1 MANRHRHIDRSR
13 LGLLLA
19 SSSVAALLVAG
30 GAPRAFSQT
39 FDITT
44 TPGNAVIP
52 NSTFTAV
59 RVATP
64 NVSVGGSVINTG
76 TVNATATG
84 ILINN
89 DATLVGGLTNN
100 GVVGLS
106 SKNGI
111 LVNGATIVGG
121 ISNSGTITNNNSGA
135 GITVTNVSTFG
146 GGISNSATID
156 VGGVGVF
163 VGITP
168 SGGPVSTFTGGIS
181 NSGVISA
188 GGASAAGIA
197 VQTVQTFIG
206 NITNAQGGTI
216 SAGRTG
222 IVVNEQVNQFVGN
235 IVNMGAITAVDG
247 VVVGCGC
254 GVSTFA
260 GSISNNGTITAA
272 AVGILVTNV
281 EVFGTSAA
289 GGITNSGTI
298 TAGIGGIVVTNVH
311 TFGTS
316 AAGGITNS
324 GEIFVA
330 ATSGRGIIVAG
341 VSTFTGPI
349 LNTGMISATGAGAG
363 GIVVQS
369 VRNFAGSIVNGTSGT
384 IAASAAG
391 GAGIVIQG
399 VQTFTG
405 GITNAGLITAGGTF
419 GIYVTDIVRTFT
431 GNISNSGTISAA
443 FFGIDVFSVATFNGD
458 ITNSGTV
465 SAGFIGIG
473 ASIVTHFTGDLVNSG
488 KITGGTAGMEVDNI
502 GTFTGNV
509 INRGSGTISAS
520 GAGISISDSR
530 TFIGNVSNDGLI
542 TAGTGIVVGCSC
554 GITNFTGDVVNSG
567 IINATRTGISVQNIA
582 TFAGGVTN
590 TGTVSGASGIV
601 ISGTS
606 SVSIFDSGTVI
617 GRGGTAIQFASGT
630 NTLTL
635 GPGFNIQGNVLGA
648 GADVFQLGGSGT
660 GTFNLS
666 NLGTQYTGFTTFNVI
681 SANWVATGTGNQ
693 NWSISNGAT
702 LQLGDGIVADGGAIT
717 GNVVDNGTFAIDR
730 ADTYTF
736 AGAIT
741 GSGSFVQMG
750 SGTTVLTGA
759 NGYGGGTTIAAGTL
773 QVGGNSAIGTG
784 PVMLDGGI
792 FQAGA
797 AGLSFAN
804 AFVIDATT
812 GTIDTQANTLT
823 LSGGISDGT
832 GSTGGLTKIGAGTLV
847 LTGTSS
853 YTGATNVN
861 AGTLQA
867 GAGNVFAP
875 QSLFNVA
882 SGAVLDLNGFNET
895 LGSLAGAGNV
905 TLGAGTLTAG
915 GNNAS
920 TTYSG
925 TISGSGGFNK
935 AGSGT
940 LVFTGTDTYTGVTN
954 INDGT
959 LDVDG
964 AITSSS
970 SVNLNAGATLT
981 GVGTVD
987 PSTVTIGSGST
998 FIPGTAGV
1006 PGTSMTIAGNLA
1018 FQSGALYVVSVNQ
1031 ATSSFANVTGT
1042 AALGGTVQATFSPG
1056 ISMVRQ
1062 YTILQS
1068 AGLNGTTFAGLT
1080 TSNAPAN
1087 FTETLSYSADD
1098 VFLNLNAALGQGTA
1112 LNQNQQSVATTIN
1125 NVFNSGATLPPGF
1138 VNVFGLSGNGLS
1150 HALTQLDGEDAT
1162 GAAHSAF
1169 ILMNDFLGLML
1180 DPFVYGRGGAASGG
1194 GALGFAPDQ
1203 QASLPPDVALA
1214 YAGILKAPPR
1224 QSVDQ
1229 RWTVWGAGFG
1239 GTGTANGDPTVGSN
1253 NLTASTYGFAAGADY
1268 HVSADTVLGF
1278 AAAGSGTNWSLAQ
1291 SLGTGRS
1298 DAFQA
1303 GVYGTKYFGPAYIG
1317 AALAFTNN
1325 WFTTNRI
1332 AAAGDQL
1339 TASFNGQSFGARV
1352 EGGYRYAV
1360 APAAGVTPYAA
1371 IQAQSFHTPT
1381 YSETDL
1387 TGGGFGLTYNA
1398 MTATDTRSELGA
1410 RFDALTA
1417 WGAMPVQLR
1426 ARLAWA
1432 HDWVSNPALD
1442 AAFQALPGSSFVVNG
1457 AAVPQNSALTSVG
1470 AELHLTPRWT
1480 VIGKFDGQFASSA
1493 QTYAGSGTLRYQW

>member
-915 GNNAS
+915 GNNGS

-1162 GAAHSAF
+1162 GAAHSTF

>member
-260 GSISNNGTITAA
+260 GSISNNGMITAA

-349 LNTGMISATGAGAG
+349 LNTGMINTTGAGAG

-384 IAASAAG
+384 IAASAAS

-867 GAGNVFAP
+867 GAANVFAP